1 MISNIIPN
9 SGKLIET
16 GICGTI
22 FECDIKNVIR
32 FFADGYYFYI
42 FATHKK
48 CADAHECSCKNFIVQ
63 LK

>member
-1 MISNIIPN
+1 MWDNIY
-9 SGKLIET
+9 
-16 GICGTI
+16 
-22 FECDIKNVIR
+22 KNVMR
-32 FFADGYYFYI
+32 FFAGGYYFYI